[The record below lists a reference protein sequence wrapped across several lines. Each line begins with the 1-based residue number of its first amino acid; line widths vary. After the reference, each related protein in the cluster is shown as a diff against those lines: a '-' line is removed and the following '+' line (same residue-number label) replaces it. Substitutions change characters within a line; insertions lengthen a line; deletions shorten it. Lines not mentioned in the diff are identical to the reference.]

1 MTSGDG
7 IEEGLTWLSSVLK
20 GKEVKKMLSE
30 PIEETVQD
38 GQSLAKKYSFLSWL
52 CGWNTDFEQL
62 RDTNREMTVI

>member
-38 GQSLAKKYSFLSWL
+38 GQSLAKKLWHNWLSWKS
-52 CGWNTDFEQL
+52 
-62 RDTNREMTVI
+62 V

>member
-1 MTSGDG
+1 MYTIPLSVDVFGCSMTSGDG

-38 GQSLAKKYSFLSWL
+38 GQSLAKKLWHNWLSWKS
-52 CGWNTDFEQL
+52 
-62 RDTNREMTVI
+62 V